1 MKSSFTERDKNF
13 LKTNLFPILSNPKII
28 AEIGNYTGTSTKFFS
43 EELPD
48 VKLYSVDIKKQKL
61 GNLNKNVEVVIK
73 NSLDWIPP
81 ERLDFIYLDGD
92 HSIDHVIKEIN
103 HFCNYTNIIAGH
115 DAMIVKE
122 ALMHF
127 LIQQEIKL
135 NLLITNTCSSW
146 IATFD

>member
-1 MKSSFTERDKNF
+1 M
-13 LKTNLFPILSNPKII
+13 
-28 AEIGNYTGTSTKFFS
+28 
-43 EELPD
+43 
-48 VKLYSVDIKKQKL
+48 YSIDIRKQKL
-61 GNLNKNVEVVIK
+61 SNLSKNVEVVIK

-92 HSIDHVIKEIN
+92 HSTDHVIKEIN
-103 HFCNYTNIIAGH
+103 HFRNYTNIIAGH

-146 IATFD
+146 IMTFS